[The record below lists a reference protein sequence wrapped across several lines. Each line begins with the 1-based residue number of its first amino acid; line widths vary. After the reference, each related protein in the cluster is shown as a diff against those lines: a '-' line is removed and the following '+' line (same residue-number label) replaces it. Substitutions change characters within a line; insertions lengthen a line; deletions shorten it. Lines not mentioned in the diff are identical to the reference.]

1 MLELLSADYQPYPIY
16 KVTRHFLIVGQGEL
30 ACQSLLLQLTRSY
43 PNFKYDLADHNLDFQ
58 AKLQQ
63 SQYHVILVI
72 DKKPFLTIKKVA
84 NLLVNI
90 KPKIPLILITENI
103 DENTTYDC
111 WQAGIVDCVE
121 SDQLFTLPRLIE
133 RSLAIEHLQKAQQ
146 ASILQLQRCKKMQ
159 NIANQIITNM
169 SDSLILSEV
178 LQSTVDQLHDVLGVD
193 RCLIFQADDQ
203 HQMYAKHI
211 SEATLDKQSL
221 LGVYCDFYRFYY
233 SQLSEGKPLVINS
246 FASNLPPEV
255 AEAGQI
261 CELQSLM
268 IVPLFYNNIYLGGI
282 SFHQCRQS
290 REWLD
295 WEIELVKMVASHC
308 AIAIHQAEIYATL
321 QSELEQRQKTEIA
334 LRQSQAQILAIA
346 SNLPGIIYRLLI
358 QPDQTIS
365 LQFVSEGVQ
374 TITGFATETI
384 QTDFEIW
391 RDIIYLEDQANFI
404 KKMIEASRH
413 SQCYSYEYR
422 IIAADG
428 QTKWLR
434 DNMHFLRQGDQIIV
448 DGVAMDITM
457 EKQALLELKQKHNEM
472 SVIFQAFPDLLFR
485 VKADGTCLD
494 HQTNSPENLL
504 VPPAEFIGEKLQD
517 LLPVTLGYQTIHAI
531 GETLRTQA
539 LVSLEYSLSLPSWG
553 EQYFEARFLPLENSE
568 VIIISRNISDR
579 KQIELALRESEQ
591 RFRSLIENAT
601 DLIIIIDINYN
612 FQYIS
617 PSVQKIFGEQ
627 SSELLGSDFFANIY
641 PDDLPMVNHA
651 LEKAI
656 MSPVISQPPL
666 EYRLKDN
673 RGEWHILE
681 CVITNLLTDPTVN
694 GIVINSYDI
703 TRQKTA
709 EKQLLYDALHD
720 SLTNL
725 PNRSLFMDRL
735 EQAIKYTE
743 RRKDYLFAVLLLDI
757 DRFKFINESL
767 GHQIGD
773 QLLISIT
780 EQLVNSLRLVDTV
793 ARLGGDEFAILLENI
808 CGISDVLHIVKRIQE
823 NITKPIVLGSHE
835 VFITASIGIVL
846 SSTSDGVANHILRD
860 ADTAMY
866 CAKSLGRG
874 GYQIFCTSMHTHALN
889 LLQLE
894 NDLRRALDSVRN
906 SPYSISSQF
915 RVYYQLIVSLGES
928 KIIGFEAL
936 ARWHHPERGMISP
949 GEFIPIA
956 EETGLIV
963 PLGLLVLKEACHQL
977 HEWQQLFPTDPPLSI
992 SVNLSVK
999 QFSQSDL
1006 LQRIDEILAD
1016 TKIDGR
1022 SLKLEITESALMDE
1036 HESVMNILK
1045 GLKDRNIQLCIDD
1058 FGTGYSS
1065 LSYLHRFPLNTLK
1078 IDRSFVTRMGM
1089 DNQIGDGNIDPIEI
1103 VKSII
1108 TLSHNLGIDVIAE
1121 GVETSEQMSQLQDLQ
1136 CEYGQGFFFSK
1147 PIDKYEATIL
1157 LQNGISHLLVKSLE

>member
-16 KVTRHFLIVGQGEL
+16 KVTRHFLIVGQDEL
-30 ACQSLLLQLTRSY
+30 ACQSLLLHLERSY
-43 PNFKYDLADHNLDFQ
+43 TNFQYDLVADNLDCQ
-58 AKLQQ
+58 SKLQQ
-63 SQYHVILVI
+63 SQYHAFLLI
-72 DKKPFLTIKKVA
+72 DKQPFLNLKKIA
-84 NLLVNI
+84 DLLINMGQ
-90 KPKIPLILITENI
+90 KIPLILITENI

-111 WQAGIVDCVE
+111 WQAGITDCVE
-121 SDQLFTLPRLIE
+121 FDKLFTLPRLIE
-133 RSLAIEHLQKAQQ
+133 RSLVTVHLQKAQQ

-193 RCLIFQADDQ
+193 RCLIFQAD
-203 HQMYAKHI
+203 HQQKMYAKHI
-211 SEATLDKQSL
+211 SEATLNKQSL
-221 LGVYCDFYRFYY
+221 LGVYCDFYRFYHP
-233 SQLSEGKPLVINS
+233 QLSEGKPLVINT
-246 FASNLPPEV
+246 FPANLPSVV
-255 AEAGQI
+255 AKAVTVCALE
-261 CELQSLM
+261 SLV
-268 IVPLFYNNIYLGGI
+268 IVPLFYQNIYLGGI
-282 SFHQCRQS
+282 SLHQCQEP

-308 AIAIHQAEIYATL
+308 AIAIHQAKIYATL
-321 QSELEQRQKTEIA
+321 QSELEQRQT
-334 LRQSQAQILAIA
+334 
-346 SNLPGIIYRLLI
+346 
-358 QPDQTIS
+358 T
-365 LQFVSEGVQ
+365 
-374 TITGFATETI
+374 
-384 QTDFEIW
+384 
-391 RDIIYLEDQANFI
+391 
-404 KKMIEASRH
+404 
-413 SQCYSYEYR
+413 
-422 IIAADG
+422 
-428 QTKWLR
+428 
-434 DNMHFLRQGDQIIV
+434 
-448 DGVAMDITM
+448 
-457 EKQALLELKQKHNEM
+457 
-472 SVIFQAFPDLLFR
+472 
-485 VKADGTCLD
+485 
-494 HQTNSPENLL
+494 
-504 VPPAEFIGEKLQD
+504 
-517 LLPVTLGYQTIHAI
+517 
-531 GETLRTQA
+531 
-539 LVSLEYSLSLPSWG
+539 
-553 EQYFEARFLPLENSE
+553 
-568 VIIISRNISDR
+568 
-579 KQIELALRESEQ
+579 ELALRESEQ

-612 FQYIS
+612 FQYVS
-617 PSVQKIFGEQ
+617 PSVQKIFGEK
-627 SSELLGSDFFANIY
+627 SSEFPGRDFFTNIH

-656 MSPVISQPPL
+656 MSPITSQPPL
-666 EYRLKDN
+666 EYRLKDST
-673 RGEWHILE
+673 GAWHILE

-725 PNRSLFMDRL
+725 PNRTLFMDRL
-735 EQAIKYTE
+735 EQTIKYTE

-773 QLLISIT
+773 QLLTSIT

-793 ARLGGDEFAILLENI
+793 ARLGGDEFVILLENI
-808 CGISDVLHIVKRIQE
+808 CGVSDVLHIVKRIQE
-823 NITKPIVLGSHE
+823 NITKPIILGSHE

-906 SPYSISSQF
+906 NQYSINSQF
-915 RVYYQLIVSLGES
+915 RVYYQLIASLGES

-936 ARWHHPERGMISP
+936 ARWHHPDRGMISP

-977 HEWQQLFPTDPPLSI
+977 HEWQQLFPTEPPLSI

-999 QFSQSDL
+999 QFCQPDL
-1006 LQRIDEILAD
+1006 LARIDEILAES
-1016 TKIDGR
+1016 KIDGR

-1036 HESVMNILK
+1036 HESVMSILK
-1045 GLKDRNIQLCIDD
+1045 GLKARNIQLCIDD

-1121 GVETSEQMSQLQDLQ
+1121 GVETSEQISQLQDLQ

-1147 PIDKYEATIL
+1147 PIDKNEATVL
-1157 LQNGISHLLVKSLE
+1157 LQNGISHLLPFRQT

>member
-16 KVTRHFLIVGQGEL
+16 KVTRHFLIVGQDDL
-30 ACQSLLLQLTRSY
+30 TCQSLLLHLRRGYT
-43 PNFKYDLADHNLDFQ
+43 NFQYDLLWDDLEDLATLRQ
-58 AKLQQ
+58 AE
-63 SQYHVILVI
+63 YHAILLI
-72 DKKPFLTIKKVA
+72 DKKPFLKLT
-84 NLLVNI
+84 
-90 KPKIPLILITENI
+90 KIFDLFTKIDWQLPLILITENL
-103 DENTTYDC
+103 DENTVYNC
-111 WQAGIVDCVE
+111 WQAGVVDCIE
-121 SDQLFTLPRLIE
+121 FDQLFTLPRLIE
-133 RSLAIEHLQKAQQ
+133 RSLLTEQLQQSQQ
-146 ASILQLQRCKKMQ
+146 ASILQLQQCRKMQ
-159 NIANQIITNM
+159 NIANQIITKM

-203 HQMYAKHI
+203 QQMYAKHI
-211 SEATLDKQSL
+211 SEATLNKQSL

-233 SQLSEGKPLVINS
+233 PQLSAGKPLVISTFPN
-246 FASNLPPEV
+246 NLPTEV
-255 AEAGQI
+255 VEAGEI

-268 IVPLFYNNIYLGGI
+268 IIPLFYQNIYLGGI
-282 SFHQCRQS
+282 SLHQCQTP

-295 WEIELVKMVASHC
+295 WEIELVKMVANHC
-308 AIAIHQAEIYATL
+308 AIAIHQAETYQIL
-321 QSELEQRQKTEIA
+321 QSELKQRQT
-334 LRQSQAQILAIA
+334 
-346 SNLPGIIYRLLI
+346 
-358 QPDQTIS
+358 T
-365 LQFVSEGVQ
+365 
-374 TITGFATETI
+374 
-384 QTDFEIW
+384 
-391 RDIIYLEDQANFI
+391 
-404 KKMIEASRH
+404 
-413 SQCYSYEYR
+413 
-422 IIAADG
+422 
-428 QTKWLR
+428 
-434 DNMHFLRQGDQIIV
+434 
-448 DGVAMDITM
+448 
-457 EKQALLELKQKHNEM
+457 
-472 SVIFQAFPDLLFR
+472 
-485 VKADGTCLD
+485 
-494 HQTNSPENLL
+494 
-504 VPPAEFIGEKLQD
+504 
-517 LLPVTLGYQTIHAI
+517 
-531 GETLRTQA
+531 
-539 LVSLEYSLSLPSWG
+539 
-553 EQYFEARFLPLENSE
+553 
-568 VIIISRNISDR
+568 
-579 KQIELALRESEQ
+579 ELALRESEQ

-612 FQYIS
+612 FQYVS

-627 SSELLGSDFFANIY
+627 SGKLYGGSFFTNIH

-656 MSPVISQPPL
+656 MSPIMSQPPL
-666 EYRLKDN
+666 EYRLKN
-673 RGEWHILE
+673 NAGEWHILE

-703 TRQKTA
+703 TRQKIA

-767 GHQIGD
+767 GHEIGD

-780 EQLVNSLRLVDTV
+780 ERLVNSLRLVDTV
-793 ARLGGDEFAILLENI
+793 ARLGGDEFALLLENI
-808 CGISDVLHIVKRIQE
+808 CGVSDVLHIVKRIQE
-823 NITKPIVLGSHE
+823 NIMQPIVLGSHE

-894 NDLRRALDSVRN
+894 NDLRRALDSVKN
-906 SPYSISSQF
+906 NQYSINSQF
-915 RVYYQLIVSLGES
+915 RVYYQLIVSLVEA

-977 HEWQQLFPTDPPLSI
+977 YEWQQLFPTDPPLTI

-999 QFSQSDL
+999 QFSQPDL
-1006 LQRIDEILAD
+1006 LERIDEILAE
-1016 TKIDGR
+1016 TKIDGC

-1036 HESVMNILK
+1036 HESVMNILQ
-1045 GLKDRNIQLCIDD
+1045 GLKARNIQLCIDD

-1089 DNQIGDGNIDPIEI
+1089 DNQIGEGNIDPIEI

-1121 GVETSEQMSQLQDLQ
+1121 GVETSEQMCQLQDLQ

-1147 PIDKYEATIL
+1147 PIDKHEATIL
-1157 LQNGISHLLVKSLE
+1157 LQNGISHLLAKPLESYEEEN

>member
-16 KVTRHFLIVGQGEL
+16 KVTRHFLIVGQDEL
-30 ACQSLLLQLTRSY
+30 ACQPLLLQLTRNY
-43 PNFKYDLADHNLDFQ
+43 TNFKHDLADHNLDFQ

-63 SQYHVILVI
+63 FQYDIVLVI
-72 DKKPFLTIKKVA
+72 DKKPFLNIKKIA
-84 NLLVNI
+84 DLLVNI
-90 KPKIPLILITENI
+90 KLKIPLILITENI
-103 DENTTYDC
+103 DENTIYDC
-111 WQAGIVDCVE
+111 WQAGIIDCVE
-121 SDQLFTLPRLIE
+121 FDKLFTLPRLIE
-133 RSLAIEHLQKAQQ
+133 RSLVTEHLQKAQQ
-146 ASILQLQRCKKMQ
+146 SSILQLQRCKKMQ

-178 LQSTVDQLHDVLGVD
+178 LQSTVDQLHHVLGVD

-203 HQMYAKHI
+203 QKMYAKHI

-221 LGVYCDFYRFYY
+221 LGIYCDFYRFYHA
-233 SQLSEGKPLVINS
+233 QLSEGKPLVINS
-246 FASNLPPEV
+246 FPSNLPPEV
-255 AEAGQI
+255 IEAGEI
-261 CELQSLM
+261 CQLQSLI

-282 SFHQCRQS
+282 SLHQCQES

-321 QSELEQRQKTEIA
+321 QSELAQRQT
-334 LRQSQAQILAIA
+334 
-346 SNLPGIIYRLLI
+346 
-358 QPDQTIS
+358 T
-365 LQFVSEGVQ
+365 
-374 TITGFATETI
+374 
-384 QTDFEIW
+384 
-391 RDIIYLEDQANFI
+391 
-404 KKMIEASRH
+404 
-413 SQCYSYEYR
+413 
-422 IIAADG
+422 
-428 QTKWLR
+428 
-434 DNMHFLRQGDQIIV
+434 
-448 DGVAMDITM
+448 
-457 EKQALLELKQKHNEM
+457 
-472 SVIFQAFPDLLFR
+472 
-485 VKADGTCLD
+485 
-494 HQTNSPENLL
+494 
-504 VPPAEFIGEKLQD
+504 
-517 LLPVTLGYQTIHAI
+517 
-531 GETLRTQA
+531 
-539 LVSLEYSLSLPSWG
+539 
-553 EQYFEARFLPLENSE
+553 
-568 VIIISRNISDR
+568 
-579 KQIELALRESEQ
+579 ELALRESEQ

-612 FQYIS
+612 FQYVS
-617 PSVQKIFGEQ
+617 PSVQKVFGER
-627 SSELLGSDFFANIY
+627 SGEFPGGEFFTNIH

-681 CVITNLLTDPTVN
+681 CVITNLLTDPTVD

-767 GHQIGD
+767 GHEIGD

-793 ARLGGDEFAILLENI
+793 ARLGGDEFVILLENI

-823 NITKPIVLGSHE
+823 NTIKPIVLGSHE

-906 SPYSISSQF
+906 NQYSINSQF
-915 RVYYQLIVSLGES
+915 RVHYQLIVSLVES

-936 ARWHHPERGMISP
+936 ARWHHPDRGMISP

-977 HEWQQLFPTDPPLSI
+977 YEWQQLFPTEPPLSI

-999 QFSQSDL
+999 QFSQPDL
-1006 LQRIDEILAD
+1006 LERIDEILVDA
-1016 TKIDGR
+1016 KIDGR

-1036 HESVMNILK
+1036 HESVMNILR
-1045 GLKDRNIQLCIDD
+1045 GLKARNIQLCIDD

-1147 PIDKYEATIL
+1147 PIDKNEATIL
-1157 LQNGISHLLVKSLE
+1157 LQNGISHLLPFRQT